1 MPMTIVAN
9 ASTNPYFN
17 IALDA
22 WLVRSAK
29 PGQEYV
35 MLWQN
40 EPAVILGRF
49 QNTYEEVD
57 VDFAEAHQI
66 AIVRRISGGGAVYQD
81 LGNMNF
87 SLIAETRLHPF
98 NDYEAFTRPV
108 LDTLLEFGV
117 KAELTGRNDITIE
130 GAKFSGN
137 AQFRSGTH
145 VLHHGTILFDED
157 LEVVPKVLTPPTDK
171 IASKGIKSVRSRV
184 TNVRPHLPPGTT
196 MKDVQE
202 RLLHHIGRH
211 NGGIAGT
218 LVIGPDEA
226 AAVDREVQARFGQ
239 WDWNFGASPPFNFR
253 NRVRFPKGA
262 VEVRLDA
269 SHGRIQSAKIYGDF
283 LADRDIGPVEGAL
296 VDIPFSRRSM
306 EEALAQLD
314 VPTYLGGITGDEL
327 LEVLSGLEPRDGE
340 GGDAA
345 PKPPARPGS

>member
-1 MPMTIVAN
+1 MPMTMVEN

-22 WLVRSAK
+22 WLVRNAK
-29 PGQEYV
+29 PGEEYV

-49 QNTYEEVD
+49 QNTFEEVD
-57 VDFAEAHQI
+57 IDYAEAHRI

-81 LGNMNF
+81 LGNLNF

-108 LDTLLEFGV
+108 LDTLWEFGV

-196 MKDVQE
+196 LNDLRD

-211 NGGIAGT
+211 NGGLAGT
-218 LVIGPDEA
+218 LVIGPEETA
-226 AAVDREVQARFGQ
+226 LVNREVEARFGR
-239 WDWNFGASPPFNFR
+239 WEWNFGASPPFNFL

-262 VEVRLDA
+262 VEVRLEA
-269 SHGRIQSAKIYGDF
+269 IRGRVTAAKIYGDF
-283 LADRDIGPVEGAL
+283 LADRDIAPVEQAL
-296 VDIPFSRRSM
+296 VDIPFSRHSI
-306 EEALAQLD
+306 EEALARVD
-314 VPTYLGGITGDEL
+314 VPAYLGGITREEL
-327 LEVLSGLEPRDGE
+327 LEVLSGLEPRE
-340 GGDAA
+340 GAA
-345 PKPPARPGS
+345 LTPPE

>member
-1 MPMTIVAN
+1 MPMTVVEN
-9 ASTNPYFN
+9 ASTDPYFN

-22 WLVRSAK
+22 WLVRNAK
-29 PGQEYV
+29 PGQEFV

-40 EPAVILGRF
+40 QPAVILGRF

-57 VDFAEAHQI
+57 IEYADAHHI
-66 AIVRRISGGGAVYQD
+66 AILRRISGGGAVYQD

-108 LDTLLEFGV
+108 LDTLREFGV
-117 KAELTGRNDITIE
+117 QAELTGRNDITIA

-218 LVIGPDEA
+218 WTIGPQRQAEVA
-226 AAVDREVQARFGQ
+226 REVEARFGQ
-239 WDWNFGASPPFNFR
+239 WEWNFGASPPFNLQ
-253 NRVRFPKGA
+253 NRIRFPKGA
-262 VEVRLDA
+262 VEVRIDA
-269 SHGRIQSAKIYGDF
+269 RRGRITSAKIYGDF
-283 LADRDIGPVEGAL
+283 LADRDIAPIEAAL
-296 VDIPFSRRSM
+296 VDIPFSRKSM
-306 EEALAQLD
+306 HEALAALD
-314 VPTYLGGITGDEL
+314 VPTYLGGITRDEL
-327 LEVLSGLEPRDGE
+327 LEVLAGLEPKDTGE
-340 GGDAA
+340 A
-345 PKPPARPGS
+345 PPNS